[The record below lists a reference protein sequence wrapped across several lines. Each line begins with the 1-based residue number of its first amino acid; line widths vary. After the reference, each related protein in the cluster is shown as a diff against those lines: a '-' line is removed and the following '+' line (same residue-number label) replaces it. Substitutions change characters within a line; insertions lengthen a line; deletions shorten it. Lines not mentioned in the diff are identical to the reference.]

1 MPLLIIGVSWFNWS
15 SIHYITDNLPVND
28 VLIYLPQDQTN
39 ASAQLYSMGTTAF
52 AYISLRPHAFRLN
65 SASGGVP
72 TRAARTFR
80 FDVWGYIGDATSSEL
95 YDVRMCE
102 LTAIDTH

>member
-1 MPLLIIGVSWFNWS
+1 MPLLIIGVSWFDWS
-15 SIHYITDNLPVND
+15 SAYYITDNLPVND

-39 ASAQLYSMGTTAF
+39 ASVQLYSMGTTAF
-52 AYISLRPHAFRLN
+52 AFISLRPDAFRLN
-65 SASGGVP
+65 SASGGIP

-80 FDVWGYIGDATSSEL
+80 FDVWGYIGNASLSEL
-95 YDVRMCE
+95 NDVRMCK